1 LSYSRIYLV
10 TDALRPR
17 SWYDGGR
24 QPGSKTRLLLM
35 GSAMTHNQTATAL
48 IVDRPDALRSGLQ
61 ALMATIL
68 SIEIVGV
75 ASDVAEAQGTI
86 SQRCPDLLLLDASL
100 PGGEAPLAIQTLRI
114 ACPQTRCVVLA
125 DDVEQQQAAES
136 AGADV
141 VLLKGVPAA
150 KLVATIEDMLA
161 GQAATT
167 LKDK

>member
-1 LSYSRIYLV
+1 
-10 TDALRPR
+10 
-17 SWYDGGR
+17 
-24 QPGSKTRLLLM
+24 
-35 GSAMTHNQTATAL
+35 MTHNRTATAL

-61 ALMATIL
+61 ALMATIP
-68 SIEIVGV
+68 SVEIVGV
-75 ASDVAEAQGTI
+75 ASDVVEAQGTI
-86 SQRCPDLLLLDASL
+86 GQRCPDLVLLDANL
-100 PGGEAPLAIQTLRI
+100 PGIEAPLAVQTLRA

-150 KLVATIEDMLA
+150 RLVATIEDMLA

-167 LKDK
+167 RRER